1 MQRKTS
7 LFAALV
13 ITSGLCFAIAVP
25 SLAEETHAPERVPM
39 ALPPPV
45 TQATLEDVLVPPLDA
60 VPSSGRELLRQG
72 QVGVAS
78 YYGREFQG
86 RKTASGHVFDPEAMT
101 AAHRHLPL
109 GTQVRITNLANGLSY
124 EAIINDRGPFV
135 HGRIIDVSRGL
146 AERLGFVRAG
156 IAKVRVEVLG
166 WEPIKS
172 LRAAMDPADTPR
184 RRARA
189 QRIDR

>member
-7 LFAALV
+7 LIAALV
-13 ITSGLCFAIAVP
+13 VTSGLSFTTTVPAFAEDADTLEMPPAVM
-25 SLAEETHAPERVPM
+25 PM
-39 ALPPPV
+39 PGA
-45 TQATLEDVLVPPLDA
+45 QDTLEDLTIPSLDA
-60 VPSSGRELLRQG
+60 VPNSGPETLRKG

-109 GTQVRITNLANGLSY
+109 GTQVRITNLANGRSHD
-124 EAIINDRGPFV
+124 ATINDRGPFV

-146 AERLGFVRAG
+146 AERLGFLRAG
-156 IAKVRVEVLG
+156 IAKVKVEVLG
-166 WEPIKS
+166 WEPIRS

-184 RRARA
+184 RRARVE
-189 QRIDR
+189 RIER

>member
-1 MQRKTS
+1 MQRKIS
-7 LFAALV
+7 LIAALV
-13 ITSGLCFAIAVP
+13 VTSGLSFATALP
-25 SLAEETHAPERVPM
+25 AFAEELYPPEITL
-39 ALPPPV
+39 ATLPPPAV
-45 TQATLEDVLVPPLDA
+45 RDAPEDLPIPALDA
-60 VPSSGRELLRQG
+60 VPNSGPEMLRKG

-109 GTQVRITNLANGLSY
+109 GTQVRITNLANGRSY
-124 EAIINDRGPFV
+124 DATINDRGPFV

-146 AERLGFVRAG
+146 AERLGFLRAG
-156 IAKVRVEVLG
+156 IAKVKIEVLG
-166 WEPIKS
+166 WEPVKS

-189 QRIDR
+189 DRIER